1 MSELIPTKLARA
13 IDEKISLDN
22 TGGDDLSFPT
32 ISTGTSAPTT
42 TPTKVGDQ
50 FVDTT
55 NKKLY
60 VATGTTADTDWT
72 ILN

>member
-1 MSELIPTKLARA
+1 MAELIPTKLAKV
-13 IDEKISLDN
+13 IDEKISADQ
-22 TGGDDLSFPT
+22 TTDDAKFPT
-32 ISTGTSAPTT
+32 LSSGTSAPST